1 MAAPPAPERNCSSQR
16 GEAWEQATQREGRLS
31 RETVDFSVAKSV
43 DSAQPVFLK
52 WGSRE
57 HWGSRVLRFIKNC
70 WVVHT
75 IVIRGV
81 PR

>member
-52 WGSRE
+52 WGSR
-57 HWGSRVLRFIKNC
+57 VLRFIKNC